1 MPAKGR
7 HSAGKGRRLTSPTT
21 QGVIHVKGFRDF
33 ITRGNLIDLAVAV
46 VIGTAFTAVV
56 TAIVADM
63 ITPLI
68 GAIWGSKSGTKFANL
83 TFKLHG
89 STFLYGSLINAA
101 LTFLI
106 IAAVVYFLIVAPM
119 AKITARFAKQA
130 EVTTRDCPECL
141 STIPIAASRC
151 MYCTVPVVP
160 VGQATGQS

>member
-7 HSAGKGRRLTSPTT
+7 HSAGKGRRLNFPTT

-33 ITRGNLIDLAVAV
+33 ISRGNMIELAVAV

-56 TAIVADM
+56 TAIVANL

-68 GAIWGSKSGTKFANL
+68 AAIGGQHDFSGL
-83 TFKLHG
+83 TFELHG
-89 STFLYGSLINAA
+89 STFKYGLLINALLA
-101 LTFLI
+101 FVT

-119 AKITARFAKQA
+119 AKITARFAKQV

-151 MYCTVPVVP
+151 MYCTVPVAA
-160 VGQATGQS
+160 VGQGR